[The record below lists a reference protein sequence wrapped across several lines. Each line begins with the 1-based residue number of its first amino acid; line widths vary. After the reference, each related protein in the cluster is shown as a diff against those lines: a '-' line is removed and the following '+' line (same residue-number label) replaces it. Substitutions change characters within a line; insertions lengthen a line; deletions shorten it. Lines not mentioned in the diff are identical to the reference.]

1 VRGLHRLASLTKA
14 SAAAKELKR
23 SDSAG
28 SGGWRNDSVVDE
40 EGEEHRK
47 EGDRDSRTESKETF
61 LTAEEEEELR
71 IPGSFDMSNP
81 QRRRGRSGSAD
92 DDEDDDDDED
102 GDDDGER
109 GGGAAAQDESWAG
122 LFRRMGLH

>member
-40 EGEEHRK
+40 EEEHRK
-47 EGDRDSRTESKETF
+47 EGDRDSRMDSKETF

-92 DDEDDDDDED
+92 DDGDDDDD
-102 GDDDGER
+102 DDDWER

>member
-28 SGGWRNDSVVDE
+28 SGGWRNDSVVSRGGGGVD
-40 EGEEHRK
+40 EGEE
-47 EGDRDSRTESKETF
+47 RDSRTESKETF

-92 DDEDDDDDED
+92 DDGDDDDDDED
-102 GDDDGER
+102 DGEGEG